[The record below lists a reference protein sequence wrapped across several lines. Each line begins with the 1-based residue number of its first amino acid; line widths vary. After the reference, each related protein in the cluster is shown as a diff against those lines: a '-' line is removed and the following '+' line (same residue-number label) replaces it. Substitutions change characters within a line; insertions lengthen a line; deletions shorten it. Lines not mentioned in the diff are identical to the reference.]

1 MACFAR
7 PVPIWFYYTLLA
19 LCCVFAFLKGG
30 APERIG
36 TAILAI
42 GSLLTFAALSGR
54 TNQYRSVATGVI
66 LIDVVCLLA
75 FLVLALRADRYWPL
89 WITALQFIG
98 AAAHAVRLVDPA
110 IIGRAYAF
118 ALGFWSY
125 PMLLLIALGTWR
137 HQRRLALHGVDP
149 SWSTFSARSGR
160 GPPGGP
166 IA

>member
-1 MACFAR
+1 MS
-7 PVPIWFYYTLLA
+7 IWFYYALLV
-19 LCCVFAFLKGG
+19 LCCVFVFLKGG

-42 GSLLTFAALSGR
+42 GSVLTFLALSGR
-54 TNQYRSVATGVI
+54 TNEYRSVATWVI
-66 LIDVVCLLA
+66 VIDVVCLLA
-75 FLVLALRADRYWPL
+75 FLVLALRAERYWPL
-89 WITALQFIG
+89 WITALQLIG

-137 HQRRLALHGVDP
+137 HQQRLALNGADP
-149 SWSTFSARSGR
+149 SWSTSSARSGR
-160 GPPGGP
+160 APPGGP
-166 IA
+166 TG